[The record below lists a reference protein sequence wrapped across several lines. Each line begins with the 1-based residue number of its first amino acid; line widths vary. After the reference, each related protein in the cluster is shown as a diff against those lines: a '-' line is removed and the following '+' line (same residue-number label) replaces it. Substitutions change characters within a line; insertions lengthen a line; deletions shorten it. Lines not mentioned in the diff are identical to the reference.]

1 VPRSRRP
8 ARRTRL
14 ACLTLAACLAGS
26 LLGRARPAFAKDKD
40 GDDGLPPSST
50 ITDYYGE
57 LERLGLIDKNT
68 GSPEALA
75 AELTHAEAS
84 LEAGDPVGAAV
95 LLYALVESPRF
106 TDFSDSPE
114 YQNAEYDLAVA
125 LLGSGAYDASLAY
138 LGRVL
143 ARGPGALYFAA
154 AHRRAVD
161 IALETR
167 DFTGV
172 LAKLEAVK
180 LNEPL
185 PVEATAERAYLRAR
199 TAYEKG
205 QLDAAEGE
213 LTKLSRKSRLYTSA
227 LYLRGVIRARKGEFA
242 DAVTAFCEIVSTPD
256 DDRFSFYVD
265 SRYFTIKDLARLGL
279 GRIAHEQDRYDDA
292 YYHYFQIPD
301 DSDRL
306 PEALFEAAWSMYQK
320 RELDTARDLTAEFL
334 KSFPDS
340 PLQPEAQLLGA
351 YIELADC
358 KFEAAEARFDA
369 IVKDLQPVVNAAAE
383 IRKSQA
389 RRRTLFEG
397 AMDREREKRHDPE
410 AAAARAHAR
419 TPEERVLVMLRLD
432 PRFVRL
438 NEAATGLRQEAADA
452 PHVAAAWRQLGARL
466 ASGGGKVAKIAVDAT
481 PEEKKAR
488 KAAELLEDV
497 RRLRLEIRREKAAI
511 DEAVRGKR
519 IKGDV
524 AAERLGELDAADGEL
539 ARMEASAEAASEH
552 ADKVLLDKADP
563 RLRQMIEADLAR
575 ARALARVAA
584 DFARGIDDAA
594 DKIAAR
600 ALAGLYV
607 DLRRV
612 LDKAK
617 LGKIDAVIGTKRKL
631 EIEVEDLALGRFP
644 PELFGRLYEEGMIGD
659 DEVFWP
665 PDAELWKDE
674 YSGWR

>member
-1 VPRSRRP
+1 MRP
-8 ARRTRL
+8 GSV
-14 ACLTLAACLAGS
+14 AAAAAVLLLL
-26 LLGRARPAFAKDKD
+26 LLGGRDAQAKDAE
-40 GDDGLPPSST
+40 LPAAST
-50 ITDYYGE
+50 VSDYYAE
-57 LERLGLIDKNT
+57 LERLGLIDRNT
-68 GSPEALA
+68 GNPEALA
-75 AELTHAEAS
+75 RELEHAEAS
-84 LEAGDPVGAAV
+84 LESGDPVGAAV
-95 LLYALVESPRF
+95 ALYALVESPRF

-125 LLGSGAYDASLAY
+125 LLGSGAYDASLGY
-138 LGRVL
+138 LVRVL

-167 DFTGV
+167 DFAGV
-172 LAKLEAVK
+172 LARLETVK

-185 PVEATAERAYLRAR
+185 PVEASAERAYLRAR
-199 TAYEKG
+199 IAYEKG
-205 QLDAAEGE
+205 ELDGAEGE

-227 LYLRGVIRARKGEFA
+227 LYLRGVIRARRGEFA
-242 DAVTAFCEIVSTPD
+242 DAVSAFCEIVATPD
-256 DDRFSFYVD
+256 DDRYSFYVD
-265 SRYFTIKDLARLGL
+265 ARYFTIKDLARLGL
-279 GRIAHEQDRYDDA
+279 GRVAHEEDRYDDA

-334 KSFPDS
+334 KNFPDS
-340 PLQPEAQLLGA
+340 PLHPEAQLLAA

-358 KFEAAEARFDA
+358 KFEDAEKKFDA
-369 IVKDLQPVVNAAAE
+369 IVADLQPVVNATAE
-383 IRKSQA
+383 IRKSAA
-389 RRRTLFEG
+389 RRHTLFTS
-397 AMDREREKRHDPE
+397 AMERERERRADPE

-438 NEAATGLRQEAADA
+438 NEAAAGLRQEAADA
-452 PHVAAAWRQLGARL
+452 PHVAASWRQLGARL
-466 ASGGGKVAKIAVDAT
+466 ASGGGKVAAIAVDAT
-481 PEEKKAR
+481 PEETKAR

-497 RRLRLEIRREKAAI
+497 RRLRAEIRREKAAV
-511 DEAVRGKR
+511 DAAVKEKR
-519 IKGDV
+519 IKGDL
-524 AAERLGELDAADGEL
+524 AAERLGELDAADAQL
-539 ARMEASAEAASEH
+539 ARLEGNAEAASEA
-552 ADKVLLDKADP
+552 ADKTLLGKADP
-563 RLRQMIEADLAR
+563 RLRQMIESDLAR
-575 ARALARVAA
+575 ARALARLAG
-584 DFARGIDDAA
+584 DFAKGIDDAA

-617 LGKIDAVIGTKRKL
+617 LGKIDAVIGSKRKL
-631 EIEVEDLALGRFP
+631 EIEVEDLAQGRFP

-665 PDAELWKDE
+665 PDAEFWKDE